1 MCGTNKPTKSLKN
14 KMADKKP
21 ILDSCSISLSHDR
34 PKNRNGHFHTGRSGL
49 SAPERPGLGDWAGA
63 GFGKVLGSEASLLT
77 AYNVRAFLL
86 QQPFLLSSHDPALL
100 LLAPDRTSRGFQAS
114 TPRCLTW
121 LLPTAHQWAQVSCL
135 QLILSESTASSCGP
149 SLPPLFSNKVSLQS
163 SLTLKSDLT
172 LNTL

>member
-77 AYNVRAFLL
+77 AYNVCAFLPL
-86 QQPFLLSSHDPALL
+86 AIAIPPLLSRLSPALAGSRQNIYGFPGL
-100 LLAPDRTSRGFQAS
+100 NLSLSHLAPPHSPSVGS
-114 TPRCLTW
+114 G
-121 LLPTAHQWAQVSCL
+121 LLPPAD
-135 QLILSESTASSCGP
+135 P
-149 SLPPLFSNKVSLQS
+149 F
-163 SLTLKSDLT
+163 
-172 LNTL
+172 